1 MLSSNVTR
9 IIPSDVDAF
18 PGDVD
23 DVPDLLHAR
32 FLHLGPN
39 IGGFSLFR
47 KATSNDDHYG
57 HENLGSAV
65 PIAISVAVAHCSTNE
80 V

>member
-1 MLSSNVTR
+1 MLSANVTR
-9 IIPSDVDAF
+9 IIPSDVDASL
-18 PGDVD
+18 GDVD

-32 FLHLGPN
+32 FLHLRPD

-47 KATSNDDHYG
+47 KAPSDDVLYG
-57 HENLGSAV
+57 HEDLGSTV
-65 PIAISVAVAHCSTNE
+65 PIAITVAVALCSTNE